1 MAHPLRTFVATV
13 EDVPG
18 VLNRVASLFR
28 RRAYNIVSLTVGRSE
43 EEGVSRLT
51 VVVEADEAT
60 AHRLEASLYK
70 LVNVLEV
77 RELSGDEAVERDL
90 ALIKVR
96 ANASTRA
103 AVVQLCEL
111 FRARVV
117 DVSSDALVVEI
128 TGTRDKIDG
137 LRNVLAEHGI
147 LEMVRTGAVAMMRGK
162 PESKTQTDAAA
173 GGPVATTH

>member
-1 MAHPLRTFVATV
+1 VSNPFRTFVATV

-43 EEGVSRLT
+43 DEGVSRLT

-77 RELSGDEAVERDL
+77 RELSGDQAVERDL
-90 ALIKVR
+90 ALIKVK
-96 ANASTRA
+96 ANAQTRA

-117 DVSSDALVVEI
+117 DVSAEALVVEI

-137 LRNVLAEHGI
+137 LKNVLAEHGI
-147 LEMVRTGAVAMMRGK
+147 LEMVRTGAVAMMRGV
-162 PESKTQTDAAA
+162 PETKTSSDAA
-173 GGPVATTH
+173 GSGPVAHTH